1 MKEKISLVEDIDR
14 INADIVVKSILRNKI
29 LNRVLLIQRCDT
41 DSVGAN
47 TWENAG
53 GNVEN
58 GETLEEALRREIKD
72 EVGLMDIT
80 IERVA
85 YCTLVRGEFPCLIIV
100 YLCETSEDVV
110 TLSEEHQAYLWADK
124 EECIALLPNEI
135 IADFESN
142 KIFEYIKAV

>member
-1 MKEKISLVEDIDR
+1 M
-14 INADIVVKSILRNKI
+14 NADIVVKSILRNKKS
-29 LNRVLLIQRCDT
+29 NRVLLIQRCDT
-41 DSVGAN
+41 DDVGAN

-58 GETLEEALRREIKD
+58 GETLEEAMRREIKE
-72 EVGLMDIT
+72 EVGITDVT

-85 YCTLVRGEFPCLIIV
+85 YCVLVRGESPYLIIV
-100 YLCETSEDVV
+100 YLCETSEDIV

-124 EECIALLPNEI
+124 EACIALLPDEI

-142 KIFEYIKAV
+142 KIFEYMEAVQTE